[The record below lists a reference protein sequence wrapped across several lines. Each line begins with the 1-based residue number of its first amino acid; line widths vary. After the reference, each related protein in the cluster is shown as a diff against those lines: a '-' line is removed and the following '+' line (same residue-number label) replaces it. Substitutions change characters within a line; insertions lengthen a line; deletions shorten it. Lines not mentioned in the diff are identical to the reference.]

1 MYVHSFEAKDMHVSR
16 YDFDYD
22 LMQVKKKISEMK
34 IVSEIKNYF

>member
-1 MYVHSFEAKDMHVSR
+1 MDVSL

-34 IVSEIKNYF
+34 TSKRIKNYF